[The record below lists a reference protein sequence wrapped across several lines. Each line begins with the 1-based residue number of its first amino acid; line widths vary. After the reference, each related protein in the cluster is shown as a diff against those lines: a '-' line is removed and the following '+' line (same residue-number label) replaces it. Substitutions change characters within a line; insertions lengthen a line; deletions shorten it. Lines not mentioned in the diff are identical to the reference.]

1 MSNTIRLPHWL
12 TLIAVLVGL
21 GCLQVAQRNALFLSG
36 YAAGDRVSKL
46 HAKEIE
52 VGWLNAQ
59 VTGHLSPVAL
69 DQAAQERRL
78 NLVAWS
84 TWRSE
89 PPGMS
94 AETSPASANS
104 PASSEAA
111 SSRSVGRLAA
121 VEPAQSTDNGDTS
134 D

>member
-1 MSNTIRLPHWL
+1 M
-12 TLIAVLVGL
+12 LIAVLVGL
-21 GCLQVAQRNALFLSG
+21 GCLQVAQRNALFLGG

-46 HAKEIE
+46 HTKEVE

-89 PPGMS
+89 QPGMS
-94 AETSPASANS
+94 AEMSLASATSPAG
-104 PASSEAA
+104 AA
-111 SSRSVGRLAA
+111 AVSSRSLGRLAA
-121 VEPAQSTDNGDTS
+121 VDPAQSTIDGDTS